1 MPSVQDTNRNGCK
14 VIFNL
19 SRHMKQRNMDYLPIT
34 MTPHF
39 FQVGMLAMFP
49 PNPRKVGGLA
59 GVAAAAAAAAGD
71 ALVRGGRPMMSKSQ
85 KCFATFVQPCDLACT
100 TKGKDSKGES

>member
-14 VIFNL
+14 AILNL
-19 SRHMKQRNMDYLPIT
+19 SRHMKQRNIYYLPIT

-59 GVAAAAAAAAGD
+59 GVAAAD
-71 ALVRGGRPMMSKSQ
+71 ALVRGGRPMMSESQ
-85 KCFATFVQPCDLACT
+85 KVFCDVCPTLRL
-100 TKGKDSKGES
+100 GLHN